1 MSVATPDPY
10 ADPLGDAPHGQRS
23 LLHDRLL
30 FNDVI
35 QSTVR
40 DRRTVDDALA
50 EVGLTE
56 DTAPGVRARLEDE
69 LRKLAVHNCAR
80 YRLALRATEAWVDA
94 GRPA

>member
-35 QSTVR
+35 QSIVR
-40 DRRTVDDALA
+40 DRRTVD
-50 EVGLTE
+50 G
-56 DTAPGVRARLEDE
+56 
-69 LRKLAVHNCAR
+69 
-80 YRLALRATEAWVDA
+80 
-94 GRPA
+94 